1 MNFTVNFY
9 SVIKWMEEIRLSPLT
24 VTDVPKENSPD
35 TGDVFI
41 FLGKGRCNLEILL
54 IPIMASSQ
62 ADI

>member
-1 MNFTVNFY
+1 
-9 SVIKWMEEIRLSPLT
+9 MEEIRLSPLT

-62 ADI
+62 SDI